1 MKILKHNCIAMD
13 ENVYIVYDENT
24 MEGVIIDPGMDAA
37 QIMGAID
44 KSGIKVKAILLTH
57 GHGDHIGAVP
67 ELQEYYKCP
76 IAAHKEEKYILND
89 VSVNLSDMFGGGI
102 ELEADIEFKDGDV
115 YDISDNLQFKILHT
129 PGHTPGGCCFYSEK
143 ESVVFSGDTLFYG
156 SIGRTDFPWR
166 GVKSPGGP
174 ERTDFM
180 SAMKRSRKNM
190 AIIAESIRTKLYTLP
205 DETRVFPGHGPETS
219 IGQEKRINGFVRP

>member
-1 MKILKHNCIAMD
+1 
-13 ENVYIVYDENT
+13 
-24 MEGVIIDPGMDAA
+24 
-37 QIMGAID
+37 
-44 KSGIKVKAILLTH
+44 
-57 GHGDHIGAVP
+57 
-67 ELQEYYKCP
+67 
-76 IAAHKEEKYILND
+76 
-89 VSVNLSDMFGGGI
+89 
-102 ELEADIEFKDGDV
+102 
-115 YDISDNLQFKILHT
+115 DISDNLQFTVLHT
-129 PGHTPGGCCFYSEK
+129 PGHTPGGCCFYCEK